1 MIKSWRGCGAG
12 RVGDIGRMNPC
23 RFIVPKGKDTKILP
37 TISKS
42 LFSPLMFVVAQLVKN
57 SPASAGD
64 ARNTGSIPGSGRSPG
79 EGNGNPHQYS
89 CLGNPWT
96 EELGGL
102 SSIKSQKVRQE

>member
-1 MIKSWRGCGAG
+1 MVGVWWERRAG
-12 RVGDIGRMNPC
+12 GIGRMNPC
-23 RFIVPKGKDTKILP
+23 RFIVPRKKDAKILP

-64 ARNTGSIPGSGRSPG
+64 ARNTGSISGSGRSPG

-89 CLGNPWT
+89 CMGNPWT
-96 EELGGL
+96 EETGRL
-102 SSIKSQKVRQE
+102 